1 MLKILS
7 ISTLLVGSLLAGAY
21 AAPSSKF
28 GSIAEA
34 KAMLQRA
41 VTEIETNES
50 AAIRKFNVNAPG
62 FRDRDLFVFC
72 FNRKD
77 GRFTAHEALVGW
89 NVRTVRDAA
98 GRAIGDVMYT
108 AAKEGQITEV
118 NFQSPV
124 PGRTS
129 YAPKVAYVT
138 AIRDQ
143 ICGVSAYLFSRE
155 LSLTQ

>member
-1 MLKILS
+1 MLKSLS
-7 ISTLLVGSLLAGAY
+7 ISTLLVGSLLAGAN
-21 AAPSSKF
+21 AAPSTEF

-41 VTEIETNES
+41 VAEIQANES
-50 AAIRKFNVNAPG
+50 AAIRKFNINAPG

-77 GRFTAHEALVGW
+77 GKFTAHEALVGW
-89 NVRTVRDAA
+89 DVRTVHDAV

-108 AAKEGQITEV
+108 TAKEGQIVEV
-118 NFQSPV
+118 GFQSPV
-124 PGRTS
+124 PGRVS
-129 YAPKVAYVT
+129 HSPKIAYVT
-138 AIRDQ
+138 AVRDQ
-143 ICGVSAYLFSRE
+143 ICGVSAYLFNRE